1 MALTVEGRE
10 LTEAHRKAQIAIA
23 ARAAA
28 ASRILWDRLR
38 VSDLDGSTPAWM
50 SAQLA
55 VVSRSYAQSESLAS
69 TYISEYRD
77 AESASNAPIVGVP
90 YASNAM
96 AESML
101 LAGPSRV
108 KLLIGKGESADGA
121 HTKAF
126 PKFAGIVRRQVMSG
140 GRMMIDETTRR
151 DQSAVGWRR
160 VTDGNPCTFC
170 AMLASRGP
178 VYVSKDNTDGT
189 VMRNAR
195 GGGMKLLYH
204 GHCGCTGE
212 IVYGDWIPNDAER
225 LYQEEYEKA
234 AKQADRAGE
243 PRTQDSVLHRMRENG
258 IFRDSPLSRNK

>member
-28 ASRILWDRLR
+28 ASKILWDRLR
-38 VSDLDGSTPAWM
+38 VSDLDGSAPAWM

-55 VVSRSYAQSESLAS
+55 VVSRSYAQSESLAES
-69 TYISEYRD
+69 YISEYRN
-77 AESASNAPIVGVP
+77 AENATDAPIVGSP
-90 YASNAM
+90 YARGPM

-121 HTKAF
+121 HAKAF
-126 PKFAGIVRRQVMSG
+126 KKFSGIVRRQVMSG

-151 DQSAVGWRR
+151 DKNAVGWRR

-178 VYVSKDNTDGT
+178 VYASKERANSIAGS
-189 VMRNAR
+189 
-195 GGGMKLLYH
+195 GLQYH
-204 GHCGCTGE
+204 GHCGCAAEIIYGE
-212 IVYGDWIPNDAER
+212 WQPSER
-225 LYQEEYEKA
+225 EQLYIDEYEKA
-234 AKQADRAGE
+234 AKQANAAGE
-243 PRTQDSVLHRMRENG
+243 ARTQHTVLHRMRENG

>member
-10 LTEAHRKAQIAIA
+10 LTDAHRKAQIAIA

-28 ASRILWDRLR
+28 ASKILWDRLR
-38 VSDLDGSTPAWM
+38 VSDLDGSAPAWM

-55 VVSRSYAQSESLAS
+55 VVSRSYAQSESLAES
-69 TYISEYRD
+69 YISEYRN
-77 AESASNAPIVGVP
+77 AENAADAPIVGSP
-90 YASNAM
+90 YARGPM

-121 HTKAF
+121 HAKAF
-126 PKFAGIVRRQVMSG
+126 TKFSGIVRRQVMSG

-151 DQSAVGWRR
+151 DKNALGWRR

-178 VYVSKDNTDGT
+178 VYASKERANSIAGS
-189 VMRNAR
+189 
-195 GGGMKLLYH
+195 GLQYH
-204 GHCGCTGE
+204 GHCGCTAEIIYGE
-212 IVYGDWIPNDAER
+212 WQPSER
-225 LYQEEYEKA
+225 EQLYIDEYEKA
-234 AKQADRAGE
+234 AKQANAAGE
-243 PRTQDSVLHRMRENG
+243 ARTQGTVLHRMRENG

>member
-28 ASRILWDRLR
+28 ASKILWDRLR

-55 VVSRSYAQSESLAS
+55 VVSQSYAQSESLAS

-108 KLLIGKGESADGA
+108 KLLIGQGESADGA
-121 HTKAF
+121 HAKAF
-126 PKFAGIVRRQVMSG
+126 TKFSGIVRRQVMSG
-140 GRMMIDETTRR
+140 GRMMINETTRR
-151 DQSAVGWRR
+151 DQSAIGWRR

-170 AMLASRGP
+170 ALLAGRGP
-178 VYVSKDNTDGT
+178 VYASKERADR
-189 VMRNAR
+189 V
-195 GGGMKLLYH
+195 GGSGLRYH
-204 GHCGCTGE
+204 GHCGCTAEIIYGE
-212 IVYGDWIPNDAER
+212 WQPSER
-225 LYQEEYEKA
+225 EQLYIDEYEKA
-234 AKQADRAGE
+234 AKQANAAGE
-243 PRTQDSVLHRMRENG
+243 ARTQDTVLHRMRENG